1 MRPVLNKALAWIVGL
16 LVKAS
21 VTFETKKDEARNML
35 QLRIIVQS
43 RAGSFPTD
51 WFDLPMAQVRTD
63 AIDITTTN

>member
-1 MRPVLNKALAWIVGL
+1 MRPILNKAIGWLVNI

-35 QLRIIVQS
+35 QLRIIVLT